1 MAVTV
6 AGWWWWFGA
15 KRSTTV
21 SHQHQPLHAHA
32 PRRPAHS
39 SLPLF
44 PSSPYLSHSDQE
56 VRANIVKSLLLNS
69 LSLASIYGFDLLLA
83 PLLHGQTRWV
93 HRNVGW
99 FYQALWLLP
108 VVGVSFYLNVSTRLR
123 YS

>member
-1 MAVTV
+1 MH
-6 AGWWWWFGA
+6 
-15 KRSTTV
+15 STLL
-21 SHQHQPLHAHA
+21 P
-32 PRRPAHS
+32 S
-39 SLPLF
+39 SLSITTSFAP
-44 PSSPYLSHSDQE
+44 PSFSSDQE

-108 VVGVSFYLNVSTRLR
+108 VVGVSFYLNVSE
-123 YS
+123 